1 MTRLLL
7 GATVVGGLLGRF
19 LLPSTVTANLSQ
31 YAFWLLLLVLFGIGI
46 ELGSSDSLG
55 KRLLGIKPKHLLLP
69 VTSAL
74 GTLLGAGLAALLL
87 GVRLPLGLGI
97 GAGFGWYSLSSIILA
112 ELAGAEIAAIAF
124 LTNVIR
130 ELISIPLIPKL
141 FRHNF
146 GPAAITPGGATT
158 MDTTLAVV
166 SRAADQEMTLLAF
179 YHGVVLSTLSP
190 ILVTL
195 LGSR

>member
-7 GATVVGGLLGRF
+7 GATIVGVFLGRF
-19 LLPSTVTANLSQ
+19 LLPGTVTASLTQ

-46 ELGSSDSLG
+46 ELGSSDALG
-55 KRLLGIKPKHLLLP
+55 MRLLRISPRSLLLP
-69 VTSAL
+69 VTSAV

-97 GAGFGWYSLSSIILA
+97 GAGFGWYSLSSILLA

-130 ELISIPLIPKL
+130 ELIAIPLIPKL

-146 GPAAITPGGATT
+146 GLAAITPGGATT
-158 MDTTLAVV
+158 MDTTLAVI
-166 SRAADQEMTLLAF
+166 SRAANQEMTLLAF

-195 LGSR
+195 FGSR